1 TFLCCMEVVH
11 VQGVKCPRLGD
22 IDHTRV
28 LLPENVVIPQPSH
41 PQSNEEQGYDEGVEE
56 EKPVAVQ
63 DQSLTFLVHH
73 QSHHGKESEN
83 VEDE

>member
-1 TFLCCMEVVH
+1 TFLCWMEVVH

-22 IDHTRV
+22 VDHPGV
-28 LLPENVVIPQPSH
+28 LLPEDFVIPQPNH
-41 PQSNEEQGYDEGVEE
+41 PKSNEDQCDDEGVEE
-56 EKPVAVQ
+56 EKPIAVQ
-63 DQSLTFLVHH
+63 HEPFALLVHH